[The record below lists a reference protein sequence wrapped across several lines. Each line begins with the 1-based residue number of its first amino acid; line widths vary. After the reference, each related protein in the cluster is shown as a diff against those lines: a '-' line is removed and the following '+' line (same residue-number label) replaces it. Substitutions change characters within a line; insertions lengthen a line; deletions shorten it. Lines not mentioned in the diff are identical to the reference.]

1 MSLPPLSGAMDP
13 TALGAV
19 AVMYKHISP
28 ADLQRAL
35 DYKRA
40 NPQLMIGQIFV
51 VLNLLSPD
59 TVRKLVK
66 KQQKLRHN
74 PSSKEVCTL
83 LDHVAQQSN
92 LGKQLDALRE
102 QVEKKIKQ

>member
-1 MSLPPLSGAMDP
+1 MSGPPLSGALDP

-35 DYKRA
+35 AYKKA
-40 NPQLMIGQIFV
+40 NPQLMLGQIFV
-51 VLNLLSPD
+51 ALNLVSPD
-59 TVRKLVK
+59 VVRKLVK

-74 PSSKEVCTL
+74 PSSKDVCTL
-83 LDHVAQQSN
+83 LDHVAKQTN
-92 LGKQLDALRE
+92 LADKLEALKDQVDA
-102 QVEKKIKQ
+102 KINK